1 MITWEKIH
9 FFGFFLFFF
18 FFGKV
23 IFQCVLVVPASFLLR
38 LQRDDTVVSFL

>member
-18 FFGKV
+18 GKV
-23 IFQCVLVVPASFLLR
+23 IFQCVVVVPASFLLR
-38 LQRDDTVVSFL
+38 VQRDDTVVSFL